1 MNMDIG
7 LLHGIWTALLATTF
21 LAIALWAFFIVP
33 RAQIDAA
40 ARIPLDD
47 ERESANP
54 EHEHG

>member
-1 MNMDIG
+1 MDIG